1 MRVSLSSAL
10 DNRLERSIVK
20 NKMNASLIQNAK
32 KQLITTQYIY
42 VDRLGV
48 VSIEIGKQVV
58 PVFYTILI
66 HTINI

>member
-1 MRVSLSSAL
+1 M
-10 DNRLERSIVK
+10 
-20 NKMNASLIQNAK
+20 
-32 KQLITTQYIY
+32 
-42 VDRLGV
+42 DRLGV